1 MLKSAPEEDSVICP
15 KSPDSSDAV
24 CDTSVQR
31 TITLRW
37 APDQD
42 VAVRPASVTPD
53 SGLSGWSCQKSLKTV
68 PWEAGK

>member
-1 MLKSAPEEDSVICP
+1 MLQRKTLRFAPSPLDSG
-15 KSPDSSDAV
+15 DAV
-24 CDTSVQR
+24 CDTELRVRQ

-42 VAVRPASVTPD
+42 VAVPPASVTPD
-53 SGLSGWSCQKSLKTV
+53 SGLSGWPYQKSLKTA